1 MNSPRSAR
9 RFAWM
14 AALAIL
20 LGALV
25 PLLARAAAQRAGGPP
40 GLQLCTAQGM
50 RYLAADPAASQED
63 GGHYALAAKC
73 PLCTLQAALPPP
85 VAQLPSNDRGGRAG
99 APLPLGAGV
108 PPAPS
113 HWCPA
118 NPRAPPRSALIP
130 VPA

>member
-9 RFAWM
+9 RIAWM
-14 AALAIL
+14 AALVIL

-25 PLLARAAAQRAGGPP
+25 PLVAQAAAQRAGGPS

-50 RYLAADPAASQED
+50 RYLAADPAASPEE
-63 GGHYALAAKC
+63 GGHSAFAAKC

-85 VAQLPSNDRGGRAG
+85 VAHRLPSDDRAG
-99 APLPLGAGV
+99 CTRALPLSAGV

-113 HWCPA
+113 HWRPA
-118 NPRAPPRSALIP
+118 NPRAPPRGALIP
-130 VPA
+130 VSA